1 MQYKEIQKK
10 FNEVITA
17 SQGIDNPQTD
27 ELFDR
32 WLDAKRDFIE
42 AMDGQLIWEWPEQV
56 AFELGNKEKNL
67 RVDDFVELIQNRW
80 QNDDLADFILFEKDG
95 FFSNQVTRQYI
106 CPQRNLIIPQ
116 GMKLLKAFKFFED
129 DVKVLNDMQSAASMI
144 IQEDKITGTLC
155 LSVHPLDYLS
165 LSENTHNWRSCHAL
179 DGEYRGGNLSYMI
192 DRSTIICYI
201 RSNRDDYLAN
211 FGDVKWNSKKWRVLL
226 FFSTKWDMMFAG
238 RQYPFVTE
246 AGLDFVRESVLP
258 AAHLNEWSPWFVDKI
273 KTFSSVD
280 FKFRFR
286 YPYVPVG
293 DRLVSMEELI
303 KNEPGSLQFN
313 DLLSSSCYDPMYAY
327 KISKSL
333 WWGQSDP
340 VIVTDYFSRFHIG
353 GSVKC
358 LRCGKANI
366 ELTESMMC
374 NNCEMNYGSSDSDLF
389 GYCPSCGRRFI
400 YDDGFWVNGAEETIC
415 PECAD
420 ELTEYCSNCGDRY
433 YIEDMIY
440 DRNKEKY
447 VCKWCAEDDD

>member
-95 FFSNQVTRQYI
+95 FFSNQVTHQYM
-106 CPQRNLIIPQ
+106 CPQKNLIIPQ
-116 GMKLLKAFKFFED
+116 GMKLLKAFKFFEN

-226 FFSTKWDMMFAG
+226 FFSTKWDMLFAG
-238 RQYPFVTE
+238 RQYPFITE

-258 AAHLNEWSPWFVDKI
+258 AAHLNEWSSWCVKKI
-273 KTFSSVD
+273 KTFSEHDLS
-280 FKFRFR
+280 FHFR
-286 YPYVPVG
+286 YPYVPIG
-293 DRLVSMEELI
+293 DSLISMNELI
-303 KNEPGSLQFN
+303 RNEPGSLQFN

-327 KISKSL
+327 KMSKNL
-333 WWGQSDP
+333 WWGQVDP
-340 VIVTDYFSRFHIG
+340 LIVTDHFARFYIG
-353 GSVKC
+353 GRVRC
-358 LRCGKANI
+358 LRCGKKDI
-366 ELTESMMC
+366 ELTESVMC
-374 NNCEMNYGSSDSDLF
+374 NDCELEYGTSESDLF
-389 GYCPSCGRRFI
+389 GYCPCCGRRFI
-400 YDDGFWVNGAEETIC
+400 YDDGYWVNGSEETVC
-415 PECAD
+415 PDCAD
-420 ELTEYCSNCGDRY
+420 EYTEYCSSCGDRY
-433 YIEDMIY
+433 YKEDMIY
-440 DRNKEKY
+440 NRDTQKY
-447 VCKWCAEDDD
+447 MCKWCAEDN